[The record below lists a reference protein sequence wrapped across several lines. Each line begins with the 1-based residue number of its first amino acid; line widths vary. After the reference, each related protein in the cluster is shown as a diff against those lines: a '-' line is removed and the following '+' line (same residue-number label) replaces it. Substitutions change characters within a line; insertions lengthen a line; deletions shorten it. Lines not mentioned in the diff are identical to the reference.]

1 MAAKTAFLKGK
12 NDMDRLQA
20 MTTFVAVVD
29 SGGFASAAR
38 KLDLSPPAVT
48 RAVAELEERL
58 GLRLLTRT
66 TRVVRVTD
74 AGARFAEDCRR
85 ILAEIDE
92 AETAATG
99 THAAPRGTLTL
110 TAPVLFGHL
119 YVTPILVDYLQ
130 RYPEVDAQ
138 CLFLDRVVNIVE
150 EGVDVAVRI
159 GELPDSSLQAT
170 RVGRV
175 RRVVVAAPGYLKA
188 RGVPR
193 QPADLAGHTVIS
205 AAGVTPVS
213 EWRFA
218 EAGRPLTQRLQP
230 RMRTTT
236 NDSAIAAAVAGLGI
250 TRLLSYQVATHLSS
264 GALRVVLEDFEA
276 APLPVHVVHHEG
288 RRATRKVRAFI
299 DLAVQALRADP
310 ALN

>member
-1 MAAKTAFLKGK
+1 
-12 NDMDRLQA
+12 MDRLQA

-38 KLDLSPPAVT
+38 KLNLSPPVVT

-74 AGARFAEDCRR
+74 VGARFAEDCRR
-85 ILAEIDE
+85 ILADLDE

-110 TAPVLFGHL
+110 TAPVLFGQL
-119 YVTPILVDYLQ
+119 YVTPILVRYLQ
-130 RYPEVDAQ
+130 QFPEADAQ
-138 CLFLDRVVNIVE
+138 CLFLDRVVNVVE
-150 EGVDVAVRI
+150 EGIDVAVRI

-175 RRVVVAAPGYLKA
+175 RRVLVAAPSYLKA
-188 RGVPR
+188 QGVPQR
-193 QPADLAGHTVIS
+193 PEDLARHTIAS
-205 AAGVTPVS
+205 ASGVTPMS
-213 EWRFA
+213 EWRFNDGGKA
-218 EAGRPLTQRLQP
+218 LLQRLQP
-230 RMRTTT
+230 RLRTTT

-250 TRLLSYQVATHLSS
+250 TRLLSYQVAAHVRS
-264 GALRVVLEDFEA
+264 GALQVLLEDFET

-288 RRATRKVRAFI
+288 RRATQKVRAFI
-299 DLAVQALRADP
+299 DLAVDTLRADP
-310 ALN
+310 ALK

>member
-1 MAAKTAFLKGK
+1 
-12 NDMDRLQA
+12 MDRLQA

-38 KLDLSPPAVT
+38 KLNLSPPVVT

-66 TRVVRVTD
+66 TRVVRVTE

-85 ILAEIDE
+85 ILADIEE
-92 AETAATG
+92 AETVATG
-99 THAAPRGTLTL
+99 TPAAPRGTLTL
-110 TAPVLFGHL
+110 PAPVLFGQL
-119 YVTPILVDYLQ
+119 YVTPILVRYLQ
-130 RYPEVDAQ
+130 QYPEVDAQ
-138 CLFLDRVVNIVE
+138 CLFLDRVVNVVE
-150 EGVDVAVRI
+150 EGIDVAVRI
-159 GELPDSSLQAT
+159 GELPDSSLQAA

-175 RRVVVAAPGYLKA
+175 RRVLVAAPSYLKSQ
-188 RGVPR
+188 GVPLR
-193 QPADLAGHTVIS
+193 PEDLAQHTVVS
-205 AAGVTPVS
+205 ASGVTPVS
-213 EWRFA
+213 EWRFND
-218 EAGRPLTQRLQP
+218 AGKSLLQRMQP

-250 TRLLSYQVATHLSS
+250 TRLLSYQVASHVRS
-264 GALRVVLEDFEA
+264 GALQVLLEDFET

-288 RRATRKVRAFI
+288 RRATQKVRAFI
-299 DLAVQALRADP
+299 DLAVDTLRANP

>member
-1 MAAKTAFLKGK
+1 
-12 NDMDRLQA
+12 MDRLFA

-38 KLDLSPPAVT
+38 KLNLSPPVVT

-74 AGARFAEDCRR
+74 AGARFADDCRR
-85 ILAEIDE
+85 ILGDIEE

-99 THAAPRGTLTL
+99 TNAEPRGTLTL

-130 RYPEVDAQ
+130 RFPEVDAQ
-138 CLFLDRVVNIVE
+138 CLFLDRIVNVVE

-175 RRVVVAAPGYLKA
+175 RRVLVASKAYLTA
-188 RGVPR
+188 RGVPQR
-193 QPADLAGHTVIS
+193 PQDLDQHSIVLAS
-205 AAGVTPVS
+205 AAAPVH
-213 EWRFA
+213 EWRFND
-218 EAGRPLTQRLQP
+218 GGKPLLQRLHA
-230 RMRTTT
+230 RMRTTS

-250 TRLLSYQVATHLSS
+250 TRLLSYQVSAHIKS
-264 GALRVVLEDFEA
+264 GALQTVLEDFEA
-276 APLPVHVVHHEG
+276 APLPVNVLHHEG
-288 RRATRKVRAFI
+288 RRATQKVRSFV
-299 DLAVQALRADP
+299 DMAVDALRADP

>member
-1 MAAKTAFLKGK
+1 
-12 NDMDRLQA
+12 MDRLQA

-38 KLDLSPPAVT
+38 KLNLSPPVVT

-74 AGARFAEDCRR
+74 AGARFADDCRR
-85 ILAEIDE
+85 ILGDIEE

-99 THAAPRGTLTL
+99 TNAAPRGTLTL

-130 RYPEVDAQ
+130 RFPEVDAQ
-138 CLFLDRVVNIVE
+138 CLFLDRVVNVVD
-150 EGVDVAVRI
+150 EGIDVAVRI

-175 RRVVVAAPGYLKA
+175 RRVLVASPAYLKA
-188 RGVPR
+188 HGAPQRPEALV
-193 QPADLAGHTVIS
+193 DHCIVLAS
-205 AAGVTPVS
+205 AVTPVP
-213 EWRFA
+213 EWRFSD
-218 EAGRPLTQRLQP
+218 AGKPLLQRLHA
-230 RMRTTT
+230 RMRTTS

-250 TRLLSYQVATHLSS
+250 TRLLSYQVAAHLKT
-264 GALRVVLEDFEA
+264 GALQIVLEDFEA
-276 APLPVHVVHHEG
+276 AALPVHVVHHEG
-288 RRATRKVRAFI
+288 RRATQKVRSFI
-299 DLAVQALRADP
+299 DLAVDTLRADS

>member
-1 MAAKTAFLKGK
+1 
-12 NDMDRLQA
+12 MDRLQA

-38 KLDLSPPAVT
+38 KLNLSPPVVT
-48 RAVAELEERL
+48 RAVAELEARL

-92 AETAATG
+92 AETTATG
-99 THAAPRGTLTL
+99 THTAPRGTLTL
-110 TAPVLFGHL
+110 TAPVLFGQL
-119 YVTPILVDYLQ
+119 YVTPVLVSYLQ
-130 RYPEVDAQ
+130 QFPEVDAQ
-138 CLFLDRVVNIVE
+138 CLFLDRMVNVVE

-159 GELPDSSLQAT
+159 GELPDSSLQAV

-175 RRVVVAAPGYLKA
+175 RRVLVASPAYLQE
-188 RGVPR
+188 RGLPR
-193 QPADLAGHTVIS
+193 RPEDLSDHAIVS
-205 AAGVTPVS
+205 AAGVDPVS
-213 EWRFA
+213 EWRFND
-218 EAGRPLTQRLQP
+218 AGTPHVQRLHA

-236 NDSAIAAAVAGLGI
+236 NDSAIAAALAGLGI
-250 TRLLSYQVATHLSS
+250 ARLLSYQVAAQVRS
-264 GALRVVLEDFEA
+264 GVLQAVLEDFES

-288 RRATRKVRAFI
+288 RRVTQKVRAFV
-299 DLAVQALRADP
+299 DLAVERLRGDP
-310 ALN
+310 GLN